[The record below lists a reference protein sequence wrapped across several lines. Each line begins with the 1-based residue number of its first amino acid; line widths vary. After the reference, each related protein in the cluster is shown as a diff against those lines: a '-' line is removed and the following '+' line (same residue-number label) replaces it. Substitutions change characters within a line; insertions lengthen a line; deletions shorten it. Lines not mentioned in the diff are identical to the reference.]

1 MLADKEKL
9 LDKNK
14 PWMHPGLIYLICEQ
28 FWSVKGDA
36 IKMGK
41 QNNLYLEFPK
51 CHLVLDTMH
60 SQRVRAKWQAQR
72 SWIGCSLYR

>member
-41 QNNLYLEFPK
+41 QNNLYLEFPNP
-51 CHLVLDTMH
+51 LL
-60 SQRVRAKWQAQR
+60 
-72 SWIGCSLYR
+72 SLSASAVFFLFLMLK